1 MMTPNDPLY
10 YPRLKLAER
19 LVNSLSDGIAH
30 AFTLFAPR
38 RMGKT
43 QFLLND
49 VVHVAKEKGF
59 RVFYFSFMDIDEA
72 TVTLRFQQALTRFAA
87 ELTTAEKAKSLLSSI
102 DKISFMGA
110 SISRDGK
117 RDATSTPLTTSD
129 IIDTLAE
136 TKFQVLL
143 LLDEVQELA
152 RIDDAK
158 GLIRSLRTGLDMNK
172 ASVKVIFTGSSM
184 TDLQALFNDSKA
196 PFFHFAHDIEF
207 PTLGKAF
214 TDHLAEIITAR
225 TQNSVDKEA
234 FYRAFEAMSL
244 TPMYLRSVAQD
255 MILDPNLSLA
265 DAVSRRLA
273 QFNDTG
279 KYDSLWQSLSEFD
292 QAMLVVIHHGET
304 ALYSQAIRDKLGEQI
319 GTTVT
324 TSQVQKCTARLS
336 KKHVI
341 TKDIRGNWL
350 FTEQAFKSWLAQHV

>member
-1 MMTPNDPLY
+1 MTPNDPLY

-72 TVTLRFQQALTRFAA
+72 TVTLRFQQSLTRFAA

-117 RDATSTPLTTSD
+117 RNTTSMTLTTSD

-136 TKFQVLL
+136 TKFPVLL

-152 RIDDAK
+152 KIDDAK

-172 ASVKVIFTGSSM
+172 AQVKVIFTGSSM
-184 TDLQALFNDSKA
+184 MDLQALFNDSKA
-196 PFFHFAHDIEF
+196 PFFHFAHDIEL
-207 PTLGKAF
+207 PTLDRSF
-214 TDHLAEIITAR
+214 TDHLAEIIVER
-225 TQNSVDKEA
+225 TQTDVDKNA
-234 FYRAFEAMSL
+234 LYQAFEAMSF

-255 MILDPNLSLA
+255 LILDPNLSLA
-265 DAVSRRLA
+265 DAVSKRLA

-279 KYDSLWQSLSEFD
+279 KYDSLWQSLNALD
-292 QAMLVVIHHGET
+292 QAILVVIHKGET
-304 ALYSQAIRDKLGEQI
+304 ALYSQTVRDKLGQHV
-319 GTTVT
+319 GTTIT
-324 TSQVQKCTARLS
+324 SSQVQKSTERLS
-336 KKHVI
+336 KKDI
-341 TKDIRGNWL
+341 LNKDIRGNWL